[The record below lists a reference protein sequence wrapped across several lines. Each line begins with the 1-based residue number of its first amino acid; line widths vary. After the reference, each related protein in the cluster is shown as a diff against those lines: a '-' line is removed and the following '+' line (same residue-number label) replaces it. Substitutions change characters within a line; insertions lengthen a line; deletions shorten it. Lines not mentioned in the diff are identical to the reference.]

1 MPATKDSA
9 TGQRKAEPAVFNVP
23 NQLTAARFFLAIV
36 LFVLIE
42 MQMFLASTIVF
53 LIAASTDWLDGYY
66 ARKYGQVTTLGRV
79 FDPFVDKFIICGTF
93 IFLASIPGSGL
104 VAWMAVLVVG
114 REMLVTVLRSYIEQQ
129 GGDFSAKMAGKL
141 KMVFQCGVAA
151 VSLYCLHAYP
161 LSGPLPDESLRWSL
175 SLIDAGGRPDWLIW
189 TLAGFVW
196 TALISTIYSG
206 VEYIFVAARM
216 LRK

>member
-1 MPATKDSA
+1 MPATSESTA
-9 TGQRKAEPAVFNVP
+9 RRSNAEAAIFNVP
-23 NQLTAARFFLAIV
+23 NQLTAARFVLAIV

-42 MQMFLASTIVF
+42 RQFFLASTIVF

-66 ARKYGQVTTLGRV
+66 ARKYGQVTALGRV

-93 IFLASIPGSGL
+93 IYLVTIPGSGL

-114 REMLVTVLRSYIEQQ
+114 REMFVTVLRSYIEQR
-129 GGDFSAKMAGKL
+129 GGNFSAKMAGKL

-151 VSLYCLHAYP
+151 CSLYS
-161 LSGPLPDESLRWSL
+161 LSYKLPDPVPEYGTLWSL
-175 SLIDAGGRPDWLIW
+175 TPAEVWGRPEWLVW
-189 TLAGFVW
+189 TLTAFVW
-196 TALISTIYSG
+196 AAIVLTVYSG